1 MRSKPTNE
9 ARLRRLNA
17 VLRAVR
23 DVNQLIVRERD
34 RDRLIERT
42 CETLTQ
48 TLSYSHAWIALLDS
62 GDQVTVTAGSG
73 LGEQF
78 GALREQL
85 VCGEFPS
92 CMRAALLDPELV
104 LIENS
109 TADCHDCP
117 ASASATGP
125 ILACRIQH
133 DEHVYGVLVV
143 SPPKAF
149 AHDPEEQDLLTEL
162 TCDLAYALHRIATD
176 ERLRLQ
182 GTILSEIGDQVTL
195 TDLKG
200 RIVYINEAQCR
211 TLGRSLDQL
220 LGQSVEIFGDDPRL
234 GPTQKEVVETT
245 RSRGEWRGEIV
256 NHTQD
261 GRDIVLDCRTWLVHD
276 GNGVPRLLCGVSR
289 DVTECKKAQEA
300 LRASEERYRRIVETA
315 NEGIWELDRDQ
326 RTAFVNAHMARML
339 GLEPEEIIGR
349 HVEDFMF
356 AEDIPVHRQL
366 MTEYNTN
373 GGGKYQYRFRHASG
387 RAVWTQV
394 SAMAKQ
400 DAQGQY
406 DGSFAMLT
414 DITERKQAEESLR
427 QRELFIRTVMDHLPI
442 GIAVNSVDPD
452 VTFEYMNDNFPKI
465 YRTTREALCHEDAF
479 WNAVYEDPDVRARLR
494 QRVTEDCASGIPERM
509 RWVDV
514 PLPRQGEETRYI
526 SAQNI
531 PIPDSKLMISTV
543 WDVTARKRAEESL
556 RESEERLRL
565 TLMSVGDAVIATDA
579 EGRVTIMN
587 PAAEALTGWSHKDAL
602 NRPLDG
608 VFRIINE
615 ITRKPAENPA
625 KRVLREGKVVA
636 LANHTSLID
645 RHGTERP
652 IADSGAPIRN
662 AEGEIIGVV
671 VVFRDQTAE
680 RAAQRA
686 LEDSEERL
694 RLALSASG
702 QGLYDLNLQTGEAVV
717 TPEYARMLGYE
728 PEGFAETTD
737 QWQERLHEDDREEAI
752 RIFRDY
758 IHGQRDSY
766 RLEFRQRTK
775 GGGWKWILSVGQ
787 IISRLPDGQ
796 ASRLLGIHSDIT
808 ARKGAE
814 AELTRSRAELKAI
827 YDNAPVM
834 ICVVDTDRRVV
845 HVNPAM
851 AAFTGSTETEIK
863 GGHACGV
870 FGCINALNDPRG
882 CGFGPKCV
890 HCALRLA
897 LLDTLETGREHRNVE
912 YHATLLRNDQQCDV
926 TLLGS
931 TALIETPEHTHLLL
945 CLHDITERKRTENE
959 LRQRE
964 ALLNRIFEV
973 LPVGLWFTDKDGTLL
988 RGNPAGIRVWGG
1000 EPRVGPDNYQLF
1012 KARRLPS
1019 GEEIAPDDWALA
1031 HTVRE
1036 GVTIEDE
1043 LLEID
1048 AFDGQKRVI
1057 LNYTAPV
1064 LNEDGSMQGAI
1075 VVNHDITELTRAQ
1088 EAQRQ
1093 LEIQLL
1099 NAQRLE
1105 SLGVMAGGIAHDFN
1119 NLLTVIRGN
1128 ADLLTEARGISD
1140 AQREALSH
1148 IQTATEH
1155 ATMMTRALQAFSRPG
1170 CTENRTLNLGVLVRE
1185 TYNLLRRIIPA
1196 TIDLQV
1202 DCDPSPCMVF
1212 ADASQLHQVLINLC
1226 VNARDAMP
1234 TGGRLEVET
1243 RQLERDILPPHVEGD
1258 READRY
1264 VRVRVRDSGCG
1275 MDEDTLA
1282 RAFDPFF
1289 TTKPKDMGTG
1299 LGLATV
1305 YRIVQSHG
1313 GFLDVSSRVGEGTQ
1327 FDIYLPVVDTP
1338 LENEQASA
1346 TSPFTGEGRILIID
1360 DHDMIASLLK
1370 TLVEARGYEAV
1381 AMTSPEEAIAL
1392 AQASGSAFDLAIID
1406 YYLPRMT
1413 GRQCLEELRRSHPD
1427 LRAIL
1432 ISGQGFDEDIGDQS
1446 GITVLHKPFTADMVA
1461 QMVRSHFEPP
1471 AQT

>member
-1 MRSKPTNE
+1 
-9 ARLRRLNA
+9 
-17 VLRAVR
+17 
-23 DVNQLIVRERD
+23 
-34 RDRLIERT
+34 
-42 CETLTQ
+42 
-48 TLSYSHAWIALLDS
+48 
-62 GDQVTVTAGSG
+62 
-73 LGEQF
+73 
-78 GALREQL
+78 
-85 VCGEFPS
+85 
-92 CMRAALLDPELV
+92 
-104 LIENS
+104 
-109 TADCHDCP
+109 
-117 ASASATGP
+117 
-125 ILACRIQH
+125 
-133 DEHVYGVLVV
+133 
-143 SPPKAF
+143 
-149 AHDPEEQDLLTEL
+149 
-162 TCDLAYALHRIATD
+162 
-176 ERLRLQ
+176 
-182 GTILSEIGDQVTL
+182 
-195 TDLKG
+195 
-200 RIVYINEAQCR
+200 
-211 TLGRSLDQL
+211 
-220 LGQSVEIFGDDPRL
+220 
-234 GPTQKEVVETT
+234 
-245 RSRGEWRGEIV
+245 
-256 NHTQD
+256 
-261 GRDIVLDCRTWLVHD
+261 
-276 GNGVPRLLCGVSR
+276 
-289 DVTECKKAQEA
+289 
-300 LRASEERYRRIVETA
+300 
-315 NEGIWELDRDQ
+315 
-326 RTAFVNAHMARML
+326 
-339 GLEPEEIIGR
+339 
-349 HVEDFMF
+349 
-356 AEDIPVHRQL
+356 
-366 MTEYNTN
+366 
-373 GGGKYQYRFRHASG
+373 
-387 RAVWTQV
+387 
-394 SAMAKQ
+394 
-400 DAQGQY
+400 
-406 DGSFAMLT
+406 
-414 DITERKQAEESLR
+414 
-427 QRELFIRTVMDHLPI
+427 
-442 GIAVNSVDPD
+442 
-452 VTFEYMNDNFPKI
+452 
-465 YRTTREALCHEDAF
+465 
-479 WNAVYEDPDVRARLR
+479 
-494 QRVTEDCASGIPERM
+494 
-509 RWVDV
+509 
-514 PLPRQGEETRYI
+514 
-526 SAQNI
+526 
-531 PIPDSKLMISTV
+531 
-543 WDVTARKRAEESL
+543 
-556 RESEERLRL
+556 
-565 TLMSVGDAVIATDA
+565 MSVGDAVIATDA
-579 EGRVTIMN
+579 RGRITIMN
-587 PAAEALTGWSHKDAL
+587 PAAEALTGWSLEEAVT
-602 NRPLDG
+602 RPLEDI
-608 VFRIINE
+608 FRIINE
-615 ITRKPAENPA
+615 ITRKPAKNPVES
-625 KRVLREGKVVA
+625 VLRKGKVVA

-728 PEGFAETTD
+728 PEEFTETVD
-737 QWQERLHEDDREEAI
+737 GWRGRLHEDDREEVL
-752 RIFRDY
+752 RVFYDY
-758 IHGQRDSY
+758 VNGRRRSY
-766 RLEFRQRTK
+766 RIEFRQRTK
-775 GGGWKWILSVGQ
+775 TGGWKWILSVGR

-808 ARKGAE
+808 ARKEAE

-834 ICVVDTDRRVV
+834 ICVVDMDRRVV
-845 HVNPAM
+845 DVNPAFT
-851 AAFTGSTETEIK
+851 AFTSKTEAEIE

-870 FGCINALNDPRG
+870 FGCINALDDPRG
-882 CGFGPKCV
+882 CGFGPSCV

-897 LLDTLETGREHRNVE
+897 LVDTLETGREHRNVE
-912 YHATLLRNDQQCDV
+912 YHATLVHGDERKDV

-931 TALIETPEHTHLLL
+931 TALIQTPEHNHLLL
-945 CLHDITERKRTENE
+945 CLHDISERKRTENE

-964 ALLNRIFEV
+964 NLLNRVFEI
-973 LPVGLWFTDKDGTLL
+973 LPVGLWFADKDGKLL
-988 RGNPAGIRVWGG
+988 RSNPAARRIWG
-1000 EPRVGPDNYQLF
+1000 EPSPEEPIDHSLSR
-1012 KARRLPS
+1012 ARRLPS
-1019 GEEIAPDDWALA
+1019 GEEIAPDDWALV
-1031 HTVRE
+1031 HTIRE
-1036 GVTIEDE
+1036 GVTVEDE

-1048 AFDGQKRVI
+1048 AFDGQTRVV
-1057 LNYTAPV
+1057 LGYTAPV
-1064 LNEDGSMQGAI
+1064 LNEDGSMQAAI
-1075 VVNHDITELTRAQ
+1075 LVYHDITELTRAQ

-1093 LEIQLL
+1093 LEMQLL
-1099 NAQRLE
+1099 SAQRLE

-1128 ADLLTEARGISD
+1128 ADLLTEVRGISD

-1170 CTENRTLNLGVLVRE
+1170 CTENRILNLGVLVKE

-1243 RQLERDILPPHVEGD
+1243 RQVERDVLPPHVEGD

-1264 VRVRVRDSGCG
+1264 IRVRVRDSGCG

-1313 GFLDVSSRVGEGTQ
+1313 GFLDVSSRVGKGTQ
-1327 FDIYLPVVDTP
+1327 FDLYLPAVDTP
-1338 LENEQASA
+1338 IEDEQIAA
-1346 TSPFTGEGRILIID
+1346 TSPMNEEGRILVID
-1360 DHDMIASLLK
+1360 DEEMIASLLK

-1381 AMTSPEEAIAL
+1381 AVTNPEEAILL

-1432 ISGQGFDEDIGDQS
+1432 ISGQGFDEDIANQS